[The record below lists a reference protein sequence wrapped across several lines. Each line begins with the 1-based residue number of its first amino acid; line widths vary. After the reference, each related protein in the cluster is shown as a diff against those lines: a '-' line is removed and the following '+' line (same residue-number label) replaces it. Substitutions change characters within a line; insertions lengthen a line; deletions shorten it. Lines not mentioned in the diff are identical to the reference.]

1 MYNYYN
7 FKIDKKYSDRDTIK
21 FYKSLSTKIL
31 KDNLNKSFN
40 YLESYLIYFS
50 KIFKDLYKGKDYDEF
65 NYTCQ
70 SLVEELND
78 IKIILNILKGREK

>member
-1 MYNYYN
+1 MYNYYK
-7 FKIDKKYSDRDTIK
+7 FKINKKYSDKDTIK
-21 FYKSLSTKIL
+21 FYNSLSTKIL
-31 KDNLNKSFN
+31 KDNLNKNFN

-50 KIFKDLYKGKDYDEF
+50 KVFKNLYKGKDYDEF
-65 NYTCQ
+65 SYTCQ